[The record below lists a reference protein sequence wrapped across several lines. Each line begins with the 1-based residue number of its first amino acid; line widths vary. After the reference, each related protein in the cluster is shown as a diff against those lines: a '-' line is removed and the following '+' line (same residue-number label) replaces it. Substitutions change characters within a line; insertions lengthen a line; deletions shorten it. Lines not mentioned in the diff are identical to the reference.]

1 LLPVFVEKKFALL
14 PPPARKNNTISKK
27 VEKIFMNNS
36 NFHIIKATPETVKW
50 GYFDNSARP
59 VIKIKSGDIVYLE
72 TITHR
77 AGDAPDFMMD
87 DEVKNIYEK
96 IEKNERGPG
105 VHILTGPIYIKG
117 ARAGDVLE
125 CRILDLRPRLYFGI
139 NIAAKWG
146 LLYDD
151 FKKKE
156 YVTLYKISEDTA
168 YAESLFTYEYPTVDS
183 RLGHIIPDDSVERSH
198 SLKYIRIPLR
208 YHLGTAGVA
217 PAIKGKVDTVPPSF
231 FGGNVD
237 NRNFNVNTSMYYPV
251 QVEGALF
258 SAGDA
263 HLAEGDGEIS
273 GTAIEGHMNATIQFV
288 LRDDIK
294 IQNPVLETPNHW
306 MTHGF
311 DTDANKA
318 IRFAALEM
326 IDFLHSNKS
335 IGKNQAYSLLSVAGD
350 FSFSQV
356 VNRVKGVHC
365 ALRKDIFTS
374 QEGKQDKV

>member
-1 LLPVFVEKKFALL
+1 ME
-14 PPPARKNNTISKK
+14 
-27 VEKIFMNNS
+27 NS
-36 NFHIIKATPETVKW
+36 NFHIVKATPETVKW
-50 GYFDNSARP
+50 GYFDNSVRP
-59 VIKIKSGDIVYLE
+59 VVKIKSGDIVYLE

-87 DEVKNIYEK
+87 DEVKIIFEN

-105 VHILTGPIYIKG
+105 VHILTGPIYLEG
-117 ARAGDVLE
+117 AKPGDVLE
-125 CRILDLRPRLYFGI
+125 CRILDLRPRLYFGV

-146 LLYDD
+146 LLYND
-151 FKKKE
+151 FEKKE
-156 YVTLYKISEDTA
+156 YVTLYKISENTA
-168 YAESLFTYEYPTVDS
+168 YAESVFNYEYPAVDS
-183 RLGHIIPDDSVERSH
+183 RLGQIIPNDSVKRSP
-198 SLKYIRIPLR
+198 SLENIRIPLR

-217 PAIKGKVDTVPPSF
+217 PAIKGKVDTVPPGI

-237 NRNFNVNTSMYYPV
+237 NRNFTVGTSMYYPV
-251 QVEGALF
+251 HVEGALF

-273 GTAIEGHMNATIQFV
+273 GTAIESHLNATIQFV

-294 IQNPVLETPNHW
+294 IKNPVLETPSYW

-311 DTDANKA
+311 DTDANNA

-326 IDFLHSNKS
+326 IDFLFSNKG
-335 IGKNQAYSLLSVAGD
+335 IGRNEAYSLLSVAGD

-356 VNRVKGVHC
+356 VN
-365 ALRKDIFTS
+365 
-374 QEGKQDKV
+374 